1 MKRKLPIFKTFWFW
15 GIVIGVI
22 LLISVGIYLS
32 NSIHSTATKKFNND
46 KIMYSSKKIKKST
59 SSSSTSKIKHS
70 TTEKN
75 EIVASKSSAYNPIS
89 TSETTSASSDSTPP
103 SISSNYATDYVPEK
117 QISASSTTSSTTSPP
132 SSSSIHQT
140 KDDENSS
147 HSVQHMVSEGYVLVN
162 STTGQ
167 YYSEIKAGL
176 ELPSIYIYMT
186 KKEADSKGYQKA
198 SVNTDYEIYIPE
210 LSEAPTFEERT
221 SQTSSSAQ

>member
-1 MKRKLPIFKTFWFW
+1 MKRKLPIFKKFWFW
-15 GIVIGVI
+15 GIVIGVM

-32 NSIHSTATKKFNND
+32 NSIHSTATKNFNND
-46 KIMYSSKKIKKST
+46 KITSSSKKIKKST

-75 EIVASKSSAYNPIS
+75 EIVASKSSADNPIS
-89 TSETTSASSDSTPP
+89 TSEASSASSTPTTP
-103 SISSNYATDYVPEK
+103 SISSNSATDYIPEK
-117 QISASSTTSSTTSPP
+117 PTAPSSTTSPP
-132 SSSSIHQT
+132 SSSSTHQT
-140 KDDENSS
+140 NDDENSS
-147 HSVQHMVSEGYVLVN
+147 HAVQHMVSEGYVLVN

-186 KKEADSKGYQKA
+186 KKEADSKGYHKA
-198 SVNTDYEIYIPE
+198 STNTDYEIYIPE
-210 LSEAPTFEERT
+210 LSEAPTYEERT

>member
-1 MKRKLPIFKTFWFW
+1 MKRKLPIFKKFWFW
-15 GIVIGVI
+15 GIVIGVM

-46 KIMYSSKKIKKST
+46 KIMSSSKKIKKST

-75 EIVASKSSAYNPIS
+75 EIVASKSSADNPIS
-89 TSETTSASSDSTPP
+89 TSETSSASSTPTTP
-103 SISSNYATDYVPEK
+103 SISSNYATDYIPEK
-117 QISASSTTSSTTSPP
+117 PTAPSSTTSPP
-132 SSSSIHQT
+132 SSLPTHQT
-140 KDDENSS
+140 NDDENSS

-186 KKEADSKGYQKA
+186 KKEADSKGYHKA
-198 SVNTDYEIYIPE
+198 SANTDYEIYIPE
-210 LSEAPTFEERT
+210 LSEAPTYEERT